1 MYTNV
6 SVKKRPVVLVRGK
19 ARNRSTATLDMEEL
33 SSDSDIEVRVKA
45 NDTPA
50 PPLPDNNA
58 ENSARQDAAME
69 TEPAPATS
77 QTTASPSVPGR
88 RDAYVFFA
96 GKQCCGSGIRC
107 LFEPWIRDPG

>member
-1 MYTNV
+1 M
-6 SVKKRPVVLVRGK
+6 VLVRGK

-50 PPLPDNNA
+50 PPLPDNNG
-58 ENSARQDAAME
+58 ENSVRQDAAME

-77 QTTASPSVPGR
+77 QNNASPTVPGKR
-88 RDAYVFFA
+88 GAHVFSA
-96 GKQCCGSGIRC
+96 VVKIAVLRIHES
-107 LFEPWIRDPG
+107 D

>member
-50 PPLPDNNA
+50 PPLPDNNG
-58 ENSARQDAAME
+58 ENSAARQDAAME
-69 TEPAPATS
+69 AEPAPATS
-77 QTTASPSVPGR
+77 QTSASPSVPGR
-88 RDAYVFFA
+88 RGFSAP
-96 GKQCCGSGIRC
+96 
-107 LFEPWIRDPG
+107 L